1 MAAEPGRFRIA
12 GAVALLCLIWG
23 TTWSVIQIGLV
34 GIPPFT
40 GVAVRFAISGSLLLG
55 LALASGIRLGTTR
68 RERHLWWANGM
79 LSFAVSYGVVYWAE
93 QWVPS
98 GLAAILFAVYP
109 LIVAILAHFV
119 LPGEALRVRE
129 VVGVLIGF
137 GGVGVI
143 FSEDLSAL
151 GGPQVALGA
160 AVMLLSPLAAAGG
173 SVAVKRWGGGVHPLS
188 VAAVPM
194 LVAAVVMAVPAV
206 ALEHDRTIT
215 LDAVSVSALLYLAI
229 AGSAVTFSLYFWLLS
244 HLPAKRLALIA
255 FVIPVIAV
263 GIGVLRGEPL
273 TARMLVGAAAV
284 VTGVALARANGAN
297 DKERL
302 GS

>member
-1 MAAEPGRFRIA
+1 
-12 GAVALLCLIWG
+12 
-23 TTWSVIQIGLV
+23 
-34 GIPPFT
+34 
-40 GVAVRFAISGSLLLG
+40 
-55 LALASGIRLGTTR
+55 
-68 RERHLWWANGM
+68 
-79 LSFAVSYGVVYWAE
+79 
-93 QWVPS
+93 
-98 GLAAILFAVYP
+98 
-109 LIVAILAHFV
+109 
-119 LPGEALRVRE
+119 
-129 VVGVLIGF
+129 
-137 GGVGVI
+137 
-143 FSEDLSAL
+143 
-151 GGPQVALGA
+151 
-160 AVMLLSPLAAAGG
+160 
-173 SVAVKRWGGGVHPLS
+173 
-188 VAAVPM
+188 M

-297 DKERL
+297 DRERL